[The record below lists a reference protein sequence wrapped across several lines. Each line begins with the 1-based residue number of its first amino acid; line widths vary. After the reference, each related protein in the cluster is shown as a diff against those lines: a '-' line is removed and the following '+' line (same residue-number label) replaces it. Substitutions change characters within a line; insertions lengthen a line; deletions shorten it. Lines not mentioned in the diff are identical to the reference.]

1 MPGLAEKDFGRG
13 LLDDL
18 AVLHDGDPVGDLGD
32 DGEVVRDEEHGEV
45 VGAAQVVEQAQ
56 YLGLDGNIERGG
68 GLVGDQQTGAVDE
81 CHGDEDAL
89 ALAAGELVG
98 IVAEAALGVGQAN
111 LIHGVQHPLPDGT
124 AG

>member
-1 MPGLAEKDFGRG
+1 MSENNNTKTGQPLIDVKGLRVGFGG
-13 LLDDL
+13 K
-18 AVLHDGDPVGDLGD
+18 
-32 DGEVVRDEEHGEV
+32 EVVHGIDFQIATGEKL
-45 VGAAQVVEQAQ
+45 A
-56 YLGLDGNIERGG
+56 
-68 GLVGDQQTGAVDE
+68 LVGDQQTGAVDE